1 MNGDLDS
8 LFRITKLR
16 WEVGEDLFAH
26 VTRDL
31 ISGSFDKTF
40 IWLKDPEFSN
50 RILPPCVGLSEKE
63 SRICRDI
70 YKSRFADIP

>member
-1 MNGDLDS
+1 MGGRRGS
-8 LFRITKLR
+8 LCPRH
-16 WEVGEDLFAH
+16 A
-26 VTRDL
+26 RDL
-31 ISGSFDKTF
+31 IAGSFGKTF

>member
-1 MNGDLDS
+1 VNGDLDS

-31 ISGSFDKTF
+31 IAGSFDKTF
-40 IWLKDPEFSN
+40 I
-50 RILPPCVGLSEKE
+50 
-63 SRICRDI
+63 
-70 YKSRFADIP
+70 